1 MTITIFVANN
11 KKPIILTSKHLT
23 AMKKLLLLR
32 LLAITAGLLCTLSAM
47 ADVAYDFVYNNLK
60 FAITS
65 STTAKVVGTTVSTP
79 SGQWSIPSTANGYNV
94 TAIGNSA
101 FLNCNKITR
110 ITIGSSVTTIESAAF
125 EGCSG
130 LERVTIYDLEAW
142 CNVTIEG
149 NATSSPL
156 YYARHLYLNSSE
168 ITELTVPDGVEALGA
183 FVFMHC
189 DGLTK
194 VTIPNSVTTIGWS
207 CFNGCT
213 NLETVILGNGLTG
226 IRDFAFGNN
235 NLKNVTCLGTR
246 APAMLESCFNSTT
259 YQNAT
264 LTVPKGCKSAY
275 ESFASWGL
283 FANIVEA
290 PYNFV
295 VNGIYYSITGS
306 NTVKVTYRDTGYNT
320 YSGNINIPNSVSY
333 NGTTY
338 QVTAIG
344 SYAFMNSTGL
354 TSVTIP
360 PTITL
365 MSEYAFY
372 GCSNLTQVNISNLI
386 AWLNISFSGN
396 AWANP
401 LFLGHHLY
409 LNGSEV
415 TELNVPSGITEL
427 KDQAFNGCLSLTK
440 VNIADDVTS
449 IGWACFNGC
458 SNLQT
463 VSLGANVNYISYYV
477 FAGCTSLTSITCRAT
492 TPPEMGTV
500 ETFDNATYN
509 TAELYVPES
518 SISAY
523 QAADWWKNFAH
534 INRMTHDFVKDG
546 IYYFITSSNTVSI
559 CHGPNANQ
567 YSGNFIIPATVTYG
581 GITYDV
587 TGIHKDTFRGMGN
600 SNNASLTSVQI
611 PNTITTIGS
620 CAFMGCTQLTDVV
633 VPNSVTSI
641 GYQAFLSCSNLESIT
656 LGSGL
661 TSIQFYTFKSCP
673 LLTSITCLA
682 TVPPEISSETFS
694 DEQYSSA
701 TLYVPRGSKSTYQEA
716 YNWQNF
722 SNIVELNY
730 SFVVNGIYY
739 AITGPNTVMVTY
751 RDDNY
756 GSYSGYVSIPSSVI
770 YNDVSYL
777 VDQIDEYAFRLCENL
792 TGIGIPPSVT
802 TIGAYAFVGCESLSA
817 VNITD
822 LEAWCRI
829 SFDSNASAN
838 PLSWGHY
845 LYLNNEL
852 VTEIA
857 IPDGITSLSSFL
869 FFGCEG
875 LTRVVIPNSVTHLGW
890 SCFNSCS
897 NLTSVT
903 LGSGLTFI
911 SAYAFNYCTA
921 LTAMTSLATT
931 PPTLENG
938 PFINIGSNAMLFVPE
953 ASINAYKEND
963 DWSSFTTVLPHLDHT
978 LNVTGQ
984 SIHFTSSGDYT
995 WSNEVAGE
1003 RIYAKS
1009 GNQLIKSS
1017 TSTLTTTV
1025 TVGNDG
1031 GSVSFEYKAWGEGS
1045 SWDVCR
1051 FMIDENIE
1059 FSYGAV
1065 QNDWTNYT
1073 AQLTPGTH
1081 TLTWI
1086 YKKDNSVDPTGDY
1099 FAIDNVA
1106 FTGLVTITPGDVNG
1120 DGEVNIT
1127 DVTSLIDMLLEGD
1140 VPVNAATDVNGD
1152 GEVNITDVTVLV
1164 DGLLDN

>member
-1 MTITIFVANN
+1 MKRLINTTLLMLAL
-11 KKPIILTSKHLT
+11 ILL
-23 AMKKLLLLR
+23 
-32 LLAITAGLLCTLSAM
+32 
-47 ADVAYDFVYNNLK
+47 
-60 FAITS
+60 
-65 STTAKVVGTTVSTP
+65 TTVS
-79 SGQWSIPSTANGYNV
+79 
-94 TAIGNSA
+94 
-101 FLNCNKITR
+101 
-110 ITIGSSVTTIESAAF
+110 
-125 EGCSG
+125 CSG
-130 LERVTIYDLEAW
+130 NQSVSKSDS
-142 CNVTIEG
+142 
-149 NATSSPL
+149 TS
-156 YYARHLYLNSSE
+156 E
-168 ITELTVPDGVEALGA
+168 
-183 FVFMHC
+183 
-189 DGLTK
+189 
-194 VTIPNSVTTIGWS
+194 
-207 CFNGCT
+207 
-213 NLETVILGNGLTG
+213 
-226 IRDFAFGNN
+226 
-235 NLKNVTCLGTR
+235 
-246 APAMLESCFNSTT
+246 
-259 YQNAT
+259 
-264 LTVPKGCKSAY
+264 
-275 ESFASWGL
+275 
-283 FANIVEA
+283 
-290 PYNFV
+290 
-295 VNGIYYSITGS
+295 VNG
-306 NTVKVTYRDTGYNT
+306 DFDL
-320 YSGNINIPNSVSY
+320 INDSK
-333 NGTTY
+333 
-338 QVTAIG
+338 
-344 SYAFMNSTGL
+344 F
-354 TSVTIP
+354 
-360 PTITL
+360 
-365 MSEYAFY
+365 E
-372 GCSNLTQVNISNLI
+372 VN
-386 AWLNISFSGN
+386 
-396 AWANP
+396 
-401 LFLGHHLY
+401 
-409 LNGSEV
+409 
-415 TELNVPSGITEL
+415 
-427 KDQAFNGCLSLTK
+427 
-440 VNIADDVTS
+440 
-449 IGWACFNGC
+449 
-458 SNLQT
+458 
-463 VSLGANVNYISYYV
+463 
-477 FAGCTSLTSITCRAT
+477 
-492 TPPEMGTV
+492 
-500 ETFDNATYN
+500 
-509 TAELYVPES
+509 
-518 SISAY
+518 
-523 QAADWWKNFAH
+523 
-534 INRMTHDFVKDG
+534 G

-559 CHGPNANQ
+559 CHGPNINY
-567 YSGNFIIPATVTYG
+567 YSGNFTIPVTVTYG

-587 TGIHKDTFRGMGN
+587 TGIHRDTFRGIGN
-600 SNNASLTSVQI
+600 AINETLTSVQI
-611 PNTITTIGS
+611 PSTITTIGN
-620 CAFMGCTQLTDVV
+620 CAFMSCTQLTDVV

-641 GYQAFLSCSNLESIT
+641 GYQAFMSCSHLESVT

-682 TVPPEISSETFS
+682 TVPPEISSNTFT
-694 DEQYSSA
+694 DGQYSSA
-701 TLYVPRGSKSTYQEA
+701 TLYVPRGTKSTYQET

-963 DWSSFTTVLPHLDHT
+963 DWSSLP
-978 LNVTGQ
+978 N
-984 SIHFTSSGDYT
+984 
-995 WSNEVAGE
+995 
-1003 RIYAKS
+1003 
-1009 GNQLIKSS
+1009 S

-1025 TVGNDG
+1025 TVGTDG

-1051 FMIDENIE
+1051 FMIDDNMI
-1059 FSYGAV
+1059 FSYGEL

-1073 AQLTPGTH
+1073 AQLPPGTH

-1127 DVTSLIDMLLEGD
+1127 DVTSLINMLLEGD